1 MSFDVLALAERA
13 SEWDALLEQ
22 LPPRQRDVF
31 FTSEYLLLWEERGDG
46 RALAAVFADGKDL
59 ILYPFLLRDLEK
71 VDYLGAEFAGLRD
84 IGSPMGFGGPLIR
97 QRTSEEAVAAF
108 RAALDDWCREND
120 VVSEFVRFHPL
131 LETRLGMQKYLE
143 VEEAGRIVWCRLDQS
158 SCSITDRLSAVT
170 RRNVRRAREAGV
182 TCGVETSEK
191 AYDRFAELYLENALR
206 RKALPAYRFD
216 AAHFAR
222 LRRALGPQQV
232 LIGAR
237 YQKELIAAALFVRGA
252 DFVHFHAMGVD
263 RASSRL
269 RPINL
274 LFFEAMQWACDQGA
288 KAINLGGGY
297 RGDDEFFRF
306 KVGFAHQQ
314 APRRVGRAIHRFED
328 YARAEARRDDQ
339 GEILDCGYFPVY
351 RAPLP
356 SDSLLG

>member
-1 MSFDVLALAERA
+1 MSLQILDLAEGA
-13 SEWDALLEQ
+13 ADWDDLLEQ
-22 LPPRQRDVF
+22 LPARQQDVF
-31 FTSEYLLLWEERGDG
+31 FTSDYLRLWEERGDG
-46 RALAAVFADGKDL
+46 RAMGAVYNEGDDL
-59 ILYPFLLRDLEK
+59 ILYPFLLQDLER
-71 VDYLGAEFAGLRD
+71 VEYLGKEFAGLRD
-84 IGSPMGFGGPLIR
+84 ISSPMGFGGPLLR
-97 QRTSEEAVAAF
+97 HGTSEESVAAF
-108 RAALDDWCREND
+108 RAGMDDWCRDNA

-131 LETRLGMQKYLE
+131 LETRLGMEKYFE
-143 VEEAGRIVWCRLDQS
+143 IEEAGRVVWCRLERN
-158 SCSITDRLSAVT
+158 SCSITDGLSAVT

-182 TCGVETSEK
+182 TCGVEAADHVYE
-191 AYDRFAELYLENALR
+191 RFADLYLENALR
-206 RKALPAYRFD
+206 RKALPIYRFD
-216 AAHFAR
+216 SAHFAR
-222 LRRALGPQQV
+222 LRRALGPRQV

-237 YQKELIAAALFVRGA
+237 YQKELIAAALFVRSH
-252 DFVHFHAMGVD
+252 DFVHFHALGVD
-263 RASSRL
+263 RKYSRL

-306 KVGFAHQQ
+306 KIGFAQQQ
-314 APRRVGRAIHRFED
+314 APRRTGRVIHRFED